1 VRVQFPADVLGE
13 YRGPS
18 KQGWFGAVK
27 VRFEGLEN
35 ILLSIAQKSEEFELL
50 NVIVDPVEEV
60 REKLSKLPPH
70 KLRELDRRRRTGE

>member
-1 VRVQFPADVLGE
+1 MDD
-13 YRGPS
+13 
-18 KQGWFGAVK
+18 
-27 VRFEGLEN
+27 RFKRRGLEN